1 MPIICTY
8 PTSKQEHFVAESL
21 HVRMDCHCTC
31 IGAAS
36 RWQILSPAHSF
47 QDEAETANYAIFC
60 PQPTSHEDK
69 QVTIVLGLRVNKY
82 YVLFFQF

>member
-1 MPIICTY
+1 MY
-8 PTSKQEHFVAESL
+8 RRGVAVADSFS
-21 HVRMDCHCTC
+21 
-31 IGAAS
+31 GA
-36 RWQILSPAHSF
+36 QF